1 MSESRLPSP
10 TSRVSLDV
18 ESSPESPGPGSP
30 PPGSAPPQSAR
41 PESTGP
47 EGGSRPQQATLLQVD
62 NLCVT
67 FTLPEGD
74 LHAVNGVNL
83 TLQRGNTLG
92 IAGESGSGKSVMAR
106 TLLGLLPR
114 ERVRITGSVRF
125 NGVELTTLSEKE
137 LRHYRGGQIAMVF
150 QDPMRSFNPIK
161 TVGAQVAEAILAH
174 EKVSRAAA
182 KSRVIELLSL
192 VRIPNPA
199 ERFSSYPH
207 QLSGGMR
214 QRVMIAMA
222 LACRPSLVVAD
233 EPTTALD
240 VTTQGAI
247 MRLLGDLQEE
257 LGMAVIFITHDLN
270 LAATFTHEIAVMYA
284 GKVVERISSG
294 NVLTQLR
301 MPYAKALIDSIPE
314 FDAEPHSR
322 LTAIQG
328 VRPDPLALP
337 PGCAFHPRCPYAS
350 EQCRHDTPIL
360 TEDSPGHA
368 WACWNPL
375 TESPS

>member
-1 MSESRLPSP
+1 MSRRRQEP
-10 TSRVSLDV
+10 
-18 ESSPESPGPGSP
+18 
-30 PPGSAPPQSAR
+30 
-41 PESTGP
+41 
-47 EGGSRPQQATLLQVD
+47 TLLQVE

-74 LHAVNGVNL
+74 LRAVDGVNI
-83 TLQRGNTLG
+83 TVERGKTLG

-114 ERVRITGSVRF
+114 DRVRLTGSVRF

-137 LRHYRGGQIAMVF
+137 LRSYRGGQIAMVF
-150 QDPMRSFNPIK
+150 QDPMRSLNPIK
-161 TVGAQVAEAILAH
+161 TVGAQVAEAISAH

-182 KSRVIELLSL
+182 KSRVVELLSL

-222 LACRPSLVVAD
+222 LACRPSLLVAD

-240 VTTQGAI
+240 VTTQVAI
-247 MRLLGDLQEE
+247 MSLLGDLQEE
-257 LGMAVIFITHDLN
+257 FGMALIFITHDLN
-270 LAATFTHEIAVMYA
+270 LAASYTDEVAVMYA
-284 GKVVERISSG
+284 GRVVERISSE

-314 FDAEPHSR
+314 LDAEPHSR
-322 LTAIQG
+322 LAAVQG

-350 EQCRHDTPIL
+350 DKCRHDTPVL
-360 TEDSPGHA
+360 TEGSPGHS

-375 TESPS
+375 GECQS